1 VSTELL
7 RLAALA
13 PCVLLAA
20 GFSAAA
26 DEAVV
31 MMYHRFG
38 EVGHPSTSVSVER
51 FEGHLAYLA
60 DNGYTVVPLSE
71 VVAAIEGRGELP
83 ERAVA
88 ITVEDAYLSAATKAH
103 PRLAA
108 RGYPYTVFVAT
119 DFVDARHPGY
129 MSWSQMREME
139 QQGATFANRGASH
152 LSFVHRPGVASE
164 MDRMVRVRGEIERA
178 QARLQDE
185 LHPLEGVLA
194 YPNGEYDRSV
204 ADLVT
209 ELGYVA
215 FGQHSGAVGRGS
227 DRRALPRYS
236 MAGTFAGIDDFALKV
251 ATRPLPIVAVK
262 PWDPVT
268 SSRRPRVEVTL
279 GATDARLER
288 LRCFVGGQGEVELE
302 WLDPGRRFAVVPP
315 SELTEGRARVNCTA
329 PAARGYRF
337 HWFSHPW
344 LVSSELLP

>member
-1 VSTELL
+1 
-7 RLAALA
+7 
-13 PCVLLAA
+13 
-20 GFSAAA
+20 
-26 DEAVV
+26 
-31 MMYHRFG
+31 
-38 EVGHPSTSVSVER
+38 
-51 FEGHLAYLA
+51 
-60 DNGYTVVPLSE
+60 
-71 VVAAIEGRGELP
+71 
-83 ERAVA
+83 
-88 ITVEDAYLSAATKAH
+88 
-103 PRLAA
+103 
-108 RGYPYTVFVAT
+108 
-119 DFVDARHPGY
+119 
-129 MSWSQMREME
+129 
-139 QQGATFANRGASH
+139 
-152 LSFVHRPGVASE
+152 
-164 MDRMVRVRGEIERA
+164 VRGEIERA

-302 WLDPGRRFAVVPP
+302 WLEPGRRFAVVPP
-315 SELTEGRARVNCTA
+315 TELTEGRARVNCTA